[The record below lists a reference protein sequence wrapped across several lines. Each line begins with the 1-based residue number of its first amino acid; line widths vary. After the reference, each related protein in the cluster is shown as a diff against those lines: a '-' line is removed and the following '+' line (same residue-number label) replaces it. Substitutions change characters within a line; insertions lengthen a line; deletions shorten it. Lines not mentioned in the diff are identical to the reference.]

1 MALFGV
7 PITKWLVVLTTIYG
21 LFCLSCP
28 TVTLMMMADKAI
40 ESLICNKLYLI
51 RLMIQEV
58 FTDCPCWESP
68 RLLFREVPNRKN
80 WLFPHQNAQIQI
92 EVPFSYLMNM
102 CCVCKLGR
110 SKIVSPL
117 CHELLAIMWIGSVHI
132 QSYKLNHG
140 TQTYEKACEF
150 VHVSIL
156 LTPEPK
162 VWDEDRASCCAPDL
176 PLPVCRSVHI
186 DWTLKRDRVH
196 WGGGGDD
203 DVWGIVECFCTA
215 SWLPCQTV
223 FKLLC
228 DSLYL

>member
-1 MALFGV
+1 
-7 PITKWLVVLTTIYG
+7 
-21 LFCLSCP
+21 
-28 TVTLMMMADKAI
+28 
-40 ESLICNKLYLI
+40 
-51 RLMIQEV
+51 MIQEV

-102 CCVCKLGR
+102 CCVCMLGR

-176 PLPVCRSVHI
+176 PLPVCCSVHI

-196 WGGGGDD
+196 WGGGG
-203 DVWGIVECFCTA
+203 WWWCLGNSWMFLYCQLAPLSNCFQTLA
-215 SWLPCQTV
+215 WLSVSIARYKVPN
-223 FKLLC
+223 LLC
-228 DSLYL
+228 LLYKRNVLTLN